1 MEIAVPHST
10 THHEPAHW
18 RKKHYASLY
27 VRFILLTLIC
37 SVLPLLLV
45 GWGIYVYYSEFAS
58 ERMVEY
64 FQSQVQH
71 HERIIEL
78 FFKERVS
85 DLQLIAYSQSL
96 EQLKEQK
103 NLQRIFDIM
112 NRDGSFFE
120 DVGVQNDQGK
130 HLAYVGPFDLID
142 KDYSQTF
149 WFKEV
154 MARDVCIS
162 DMFLGYRKVPHVIV
176 AVTNSEAG
184 QKWILRATIYTDSF
198 RSLLED
204 VKMGETGEVYLV
216 NTHGILQT
224 TPRFGG
230 KILDKIDLPMGA
242 FTDRSGIRILDA
254 TTNDDG
260 RTVPRQIVAYT
271 WLNDPK
277 WMLVVKQDYSE
288 VFQQVNRAN
297 QAMLI
302 FLHISIIAIL
312 IVSIITTKHMI
323 QVVKDRDEEADEL
336 NRQLVQTSKLA
347 SLGELAA
354 GVAHEINNPLAIILT
369 GNQVVRDLADEQTD
383 LEAEFRS
390 QLYECLAQADGQV
403 LRCNMITHNLLRF
416 ARRSKSIIEQV
427 NLNNCVGEVIELME
441 KRAKSSGVTFH
452 RNFDE
457 KLPQV
462 RTDASQLQQVFVNL
476 FANAIDAHEG
486 KPYGAI
492 HVTTRADGRKGGVEI
507 AISDT
512 GSGIPGHVLER
523 MFDPFFTTKPVGKGT
538 GLGLS
543 ISYNIIKNLGGEIR
557 VQSSVG
563 EGTEFIIFLPF
574 TPPETLAGSSYER
587 GV

>member
-10 THHEPAHW
+10 AHHESSHG
-18 RKKHYASLY
+18 RKKRYASLY
-27 VRFILLTLIC
+27 ARFVLLTLVC

-45 GWGIYVYYSEFAS
+45 GWGIYVYYSQFAT

-85 DLQLIAYSQSL
+85 DLQLIAFSHSL
-96 EQLKEQK
+96 EQLKEYQ
-103 NLQRIFDIM
+103 NLKRIFDVM

-120 DVGVQNDQGK
+120 DLGVQNDQGK
-130 HLAYVGPFDLID
+130 HLTYVGPFDLID
-142 KDYSQTF
+142 KDYSRTF

-154 MARDVCIS
+154 MARNACIS
-162 DMFLGYRKVPHVIV
+162 DMFLGYRNVPHVII
-176 AVTNSEAG
+176 AVTGSEAE
-184 QKWILRATIYTDSF
+184 QKWILRATIFTESF
-198 RSLLED
+198 RSLLEG

-216 NTHGILQT
+216 NTQGILQT
-224 TPRFGG
+224 TPRFGS

-242 FTDRSGIRILDA
+242 FTEQSGIRILDA
-254 TTNDDG
+254 TINGDG
-260 RTVPRQIVAYT
+260 REIPKQIVAYT
-271 WLNDPK
+271 WLKDPK

-288 VFQQVNRAN
+288 AFQHVNRAN
-297 QAMLI
+297 HAMLI

-312 IVSIITTKHMI
+312 IVAVITTKHMI
-323 QVVKDRDEEADEL
+323 QVVKNRDDEADEL
-336 NRQLVQTSKLA
+336 NRQLVQTSRLA

-369 GNQVVRDLADEQTD
+369 GNQIIRDLADEANGVD
-383 LEAEFRS
+383 GEFKT

-427 NLNNCVGEVIELME
+427 NLNNCVDEVIELME
-441 KRAKSSGVTFH
+441 KRAKSGGVVFH
-452 RNFDE
+452 REFNE
-457 KLPQV
+457 NLPQV

-476 FANAIDAHEG
+476 LSNAIDAHEG
-486 KPYGAI
+486 KPYGSITVA
-492 HVTTRADGRKGGVEI
+492 TRSDVKKSGVEI
-507 AISDT
+507 VIGDT
-512 GSGIPGHVLER
+512 GCGIPGEVLER

-543 ISYNIIKNLGGEIR
+543 ISYNIINNLGGEIR

-563 EGTEFIIFLPF
+563 KGTEFTIFLPF
-574 TPPETLAGSSYER
+574 THPETLEGSSYER

>member
-1 MEIAVPHST
+1 M
-10 THHEPAHW
+10 
-18 RKKHYASLY
+18 
-27 VRFILLTLIC
+27 
-37 SVLPLLLV
+37 LPLLLV
-45 GWGIYVYYSEFAS
+45 GWGIYDYYSQFAT

-96 EQLKEQK
+96 EQLQEQK
-103 NLQRIFDIM
+103 NLRRIFDIM
-112 NRDGSFFE
+112 NREGSYFE
-120 DVGVQNDQGK
+120 DLGVQNDHGK
-130 HLAYVGPFDLID
+130 HLGYIGPFDLID

-149 WFKEV
+149 WFREV
-154 MARDVCIS
+154 MARNVCIS
-162 DMFLGYRKVPHVIV
+162 DMFLGYRNVPHVIIAV
-176 AVTNSEAG
+176 ANAEAG
-184 QKWILRATIYTDSF
+184 QKWILRATIFTDSF

-216 NTHGILQT
+216 NAHGILQT
-224 TPRFGG
+224 TPKFGG

-242 FTDRSGIRILDA
+242 FTEQSGIRILDA
-254 TTNDDG
+254 TTTEDRRN
-260 RTVPRQIVAYT
+260 VPSQIVAYT
-271 WLNDPK
+271 WLKDPK
-277 WMLVVKQDYSE
+277 WMLVVKQNYSE
-288 VFQQVNRAN
+288 AFQQVNRAN
-297 QAMLI
+297 HAMLL
-302 FLHISIIAIL
+302 FLHVSIIAIL

-323 QVVKDRDEEADEL
+323 QVVKNRDEEADEL

-369 GNQVVRDLADEQTD
+369 GNQVIRDIADEVSD
-383 LEAEFRS
+383 LEEEFKT

-416 ARRSKSIIEQV
+416 ARRSKSIIEEV
-427 NLNNCVGEVIELME
+427 NLNNCISEVIELME
-441 KRAKSSGVTFH
+441 KRAKSSGVSFE
-452 RNFDE
+452 RDFNE
-457 KLPQV
+457 LLPKV

-476 FANAIDAHEG
+476 FSNAIDAHEG
-486 KPYGAI
+486 KPYGSI
-492 HVTTRADGRKGGVEI
+492 KVTTRSEGKKGGVEI
-507 AISDT
+507 AVSDT
-512 GSGIPGHVLER
+512 GSGIPAHVLEK

-543 ISYNIIKNLGGEIR
+543 ISYNIINNLGGEIR

-563 EGTEFIIFLPF
+563 KGTEFTIFLPF

-587 GV
+587 GA